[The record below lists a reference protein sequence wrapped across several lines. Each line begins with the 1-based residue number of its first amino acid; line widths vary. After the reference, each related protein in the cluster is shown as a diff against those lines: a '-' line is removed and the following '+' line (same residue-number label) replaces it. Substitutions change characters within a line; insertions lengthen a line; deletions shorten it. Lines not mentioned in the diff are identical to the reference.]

1 MRTSLLISFR
11 DKGGLLKLMVGAL
24 RPVPGNVNTVG
35 LVYVNLQPECEL
47 PGSTRFVRFQK
58 FEKNEL
64 GALTLGHF

>member
-1 MRTSLLISFR
+1 
-11 DKGGLLKLMVGAL
+11 MVGAL